1 MKLIF
6 ATHNKNK
13 VEELNLLV
21 PKPISLL
28 SLEDIHCFKEIEETG
43 STLEENAKIKAD
55 FVYYKYGLNC
65 FSDDSGLEVEAL
77 DGAPGVFSARYAGPE
92 KNNEANIE
100 KIWRELRG
108 IPNPKAC
115 FRSVFH
121 LNLHGKSHSFEGRI
135 DGTIL
140 FEKRGSGGFG
150 YDPIFIPEG
159 YEKTFAELGDT
170 IKNKISHRAKATV
183 KLVELLK
190 QHL

>member
-1 MKLIF
+1 M
-6 ATHNKNK
+6 
-13 VEELNLLV
+13 
-21 PKPISLL
+21 
-28 SLEDIHCFKEIEETG
+28 
-43 STLEENAKIKAD
+43 
-55 FVYYKYGLNC
+55 
-65 FSDDSGLEVEAL
+65 
-77 DGAPGVFSARYAGPE
+77 
-92 KNNEANIE
+92 
-100 KIWRELRG
+100 
-108 IPNPKAC
+108 
-115 FRSVFH
+115 FH
-121 LNLHGKSHSFEGRI
+121 LNLHGKSHSFEGRV

>member
-6 ATHNKNK
+6 ATHNTNK
-13 VEELNLLV
+13 VKELNQLV
-21 PKPISLL
+21 PKPFSLL
-28 SLEDIHCFKEIEETG
+28 SLEDINCVKEIEETG

-55 FVYYKYGLNC
+55 FVYHKYGLNC

-92 KNNEANIE
+92 KNNQANIE

-108 IPNPKAC
+108 IPKPKAC

-121 LNLHGKSHSFEGRI
+121 LNLHGKSYSFQGRV
-135 DGTIL
+135 DGTLL

-159 YEKTFAELGDT
+159 FEKTFAELGEE
-170 IKNKISHRAKATV
+170 IKNKISHRAKATEQ
-183 KLVELLK
+183 LLQLLK
-190 QHL
+190 QLL